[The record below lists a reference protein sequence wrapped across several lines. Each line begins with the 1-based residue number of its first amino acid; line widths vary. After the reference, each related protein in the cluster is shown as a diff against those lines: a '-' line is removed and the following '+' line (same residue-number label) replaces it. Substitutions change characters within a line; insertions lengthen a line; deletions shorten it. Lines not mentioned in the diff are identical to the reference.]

1 MTVAVLSR
9 HWNLSA
15 EVKAIVG
22 ILVAKKANIVR
33 MTSILRIALDFRANA
48 L

>member
-1 MTVAVLSR
+1 MKSKSKKFVEL
-9 HWNLSA
+9 LIA
-15 EVKAIVG
+15 EIKAIVG